1 MTAFSALVD
10 LTSNAA
16 FAVDANSR
24 IVSCN
29 SRLSGLLG
37 YAREEAVGCA
47 CYEVLRATLPNG
59 APLCSPACEG
69 RYCFERHA
77 PFAVQECSLR
87 GKDGRRLKV
96 AISTLVAPAS
106 PDGGASDAAAIIFL
120 HRRGEE
126 VRDANAD
133 GKLRVCTLGS
143 FGLSVDGHG
152 LATERWHR
160 KQALTLLKVLVTRR
174 GEAVRREHL
183 IECLWPDADERRGRE
198 RLKVTTYFL
207 RQQLRAGGLSGH
219 AVKVTGAGYALNGDA
234 IWLDC
239 EAFEEYFEQGRLLQQ
254 QGRAKEALACFEE
267 AERLYTGDY
276 LPGDLY
282 ADWCAVER
290 QRLRETYLDAL
301 GSMVDRYLDSGA
313 YEQAADACRRGL
325 VREPYREG
333 FHRGLMICLTR
344 LGKRDLAV
352 AHYHHCRQVLEAELG
367 VEPTSETERVYREI
381 VLGRGRERLRG
392 RMRR

>member
-16 FAVDANSR
+16 FAVDASSR
-24 IVSCN
+24 IVACN
-29 SRLSGLLG
+29 ARLSSLLG

-47 CYEVLRATLPNG
+47 CYEVLQATLPNG
-59 APLCSPACEG
+59 EPLCSPACEG
-69 RYCFERHA
+69 RYCFEHHA

-87 GKDGRRLKV
+87 RKDGGWLEV

-106 PDGGASDAAAIIFL
+106 AEGSAADAAAIIFL
-120 HRRGEE
+120 HRRGEKE
-126 VRDANAD
+126 RVACAD
-133 GKLRVCTLGS
+133 GKLCVRTLGS
-143 FGLSVDGHG
+143 FGLSVDGRG
-152 LATERWHR
+152 VATDRWHR
-160 KQALTLLKVLVTRR
+160 KQALTLLKVLVTCR
-174 GEAVRREHL
+174 GKAVRREHL

-207 RQQLRAGGLSGH
+207 REQFRSAGLSGR
-219 AVKVTGAGYALNGDA
+219 AVKVTAAGYALSRDA

-239 EAFEEYFEQGRLLQQ
+239 EAFEGLFEEGRLLQQ
-254 QGRAKEALACFEE
+254 QGRAKEALACFAE
-267 AERLYTGDY
+267 AERLYGDDY
-276 LPGDLY
+276 LPGDLF
-282 ADWCAVER
+282 ADWCAAER
-290 QRLRETYLDAL
+290 QRMRETYLDLL
-301 GSMVDRYLDSGA
+301 GSMVDCYLGMGDHA
-313 YEQAADACRRGL
+313 RAADACRRGL

-352 AHYHHCRQVLEAELG
+352 AHYHHCRQVLEAELA
-367 VEPTSETERVYREI
+367 VEPTPETERVYREI

>member
-37 YAREEAVGCA
+37 YATEEAVGCA

-69 RYCFERHA
+69 RYCFEHHA

-87 GKDGRRLKV
+87 RKDGRRFKV

-106 PDGGASDAAAIIFL
+106 PDSAASDAAAIIFL

-126 VRDANAD
+126 VRDATAD

-143 FGLSVDGHG
+143 FGLSLGGHG

-174 GEAVRREHL
+174 GEAVCREHL

-219 AVKVTGAGYALNGDA
+219 AVRVTGAGYALNWDA
-234 IWLDC
+234 IWLDF
-239 EAFEEYFEQGRLLQQ
+239 EAFERFFEEGRQLQQ
-254 QGRAKEALACFEE
+254 RGRVKEALARFEE

-276 LPGDLY
+276 LPDDGY
-282 ADWCAVER
+282 ADWCAAER
-290 QRLRETYLDAL
+290 QRLRETYLDL
-301 GSMVDRYLDSGA
+301 LSSMVDCCLDMGDHA
-313 YEQAADACRRGL
+313 RAADACRRGL
-325 VREPYREG
+325 VHEPYREG

-344 LGKRDLAV
+344 LGKRDRAV
-352 AHYHHCRQVLEAELG
+352 AHYHRCRRVLETELG
-367 VEPTSETERVYREI
+367 VEPTPETERVYREV
-381 VLGRGRERLRG
+381 VLGRARERSSG